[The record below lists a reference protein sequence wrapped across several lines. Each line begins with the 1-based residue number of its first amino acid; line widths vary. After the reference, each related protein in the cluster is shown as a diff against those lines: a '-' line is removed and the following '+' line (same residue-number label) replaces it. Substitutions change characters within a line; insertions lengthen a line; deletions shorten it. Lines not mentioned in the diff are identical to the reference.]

1 MKLKS
6 SKKDIKANRGITLIA
21 LVITII
27 VLLILAGI
35 TIASLTGN
43 NAIISKSGEAKNASE
58 IANEKEEL
66 EVEVIR
72 FSDKRGNLDPDK
84 VVNGLNKDLKNL
96 KEATNTNGKF
106 PVKVEYKNGHKYQ
119 ITEDGDIFISVD
131 AGDTAPSDSNAV
143 YSSGDYTAIIPAG
156 FTVSAT
162 ESSIEN
168 GLVVTDGS
176 ENEWV
181 WIPVS
186 SEDLAKMYEEC
197 NTNNELLIENNITKV
212 VTPYKSKSSTDVRS
226 DLTRGDPNS
235 TGWREP
241 GLLASGSYDGNDN
254 YRIAAGFIKSDGS
267 ASSLETM
274 ATKLKDD
281 YKDMI
286 DSIREN
292 GGFYIGRYEIGGNI
306 SEPLVQKGKTVITNT
321 NWYNL
326 YKACK
331 SFSSGKVESRMIWGC
346 QWDQVCRFISTLG
359 DNKVSSLDDSR
370 SYGNYGNSEGAAA
383 TNSGTSNFDS
393 TTGRNSA
400 WKTNNIYD
408 LAGNC
413 WEWTQEA
420 CYTYCRASR
429 GRRFQLW
436 WFQLFSF
443 LSLRPLHSWLRLRL
457 PLFTP
462 HTLCE
467 ELNSVKTKIK
477 TL

>member
-1 MKLKS
+1 MKLKL

-27 VLLILAGI
+27 VLLILAGVA
-35 TIASLTGN
+35 IATLTGDN
-43 NAIISKSGEAKNASE
+43 GLLTKVGDARNTSE
-58 IANEKEEL
+58 KAGEKERIQM
-66 EVEVIR
+66 EVAGAY
-72 FSDKRGNLDPDK
+72 DTRGRLDATK
-84 VVNGLNKDLKNL
+84 IVENIEKNIGATA
-96 KEATNTNGKF
+96 EATSNSF
-106 PVKVEYKNGHKYQ
+106 PVKVTYNNGHKYQ
-119 ITEDGDIFISVD
+119 VASDGSIMISVN
-131 AGDTAPSDSNAV
+131 AGDKAPSDSNAV

-331 SFSSGKVESRMIWGC
+331 SFSKGNVESRMIWGC
-346 QWDQVCRFISTLG
+346 QWDQVCRFISTYKDGNEEKIRRLT
-359 DNKVSSLDDSR
+359 DSTT
-370 SYGNYGNSEGAAA
+370 YGNYDNSSGNAKVVVDGQNKYGNKQVTGFSEY
-383 TNSGTSNFDS
+383 
-393 TTGRNSA
+393 

-420 CYTYCRASR
+420 YNTYDRASR
-429 GRRFQLW
+429 GRRL
-436 WFQLFSF
+436 
-443 LSLRPLHSWLRLRL
+443 L
-457 PLFTP
+457 P
-462 HTLCE
+462 
-467 ELNSVKTKIK
+467 
-477 TL
+477 

>member
-119 ITEDGDIFISVD
+119 ITEDGDIFISVN

-143 YSSGDYTAIIPAG
+143 YTSGNYTAVIPAG

-168 GLVVTDGS
+168 GLVVTDGTT
-176 ENEWV
+176 NQNVWV

-186 SEDLAKMYEEC
+186 STDLAKMYTED
-197 NTNNELLIENNITKV
+197 T
-212 VTPYKSKSSTDVRS
+212 
-226 DLTRGDPNS
+226 
-235 TGWREP
+235 TGWNMLGTSVNTKLETKELTTQNTFKLGSRELPRTNPGTTADPYYREP
-241 GLLASGSYDGNDN
+241 DVLSSYDINPTYLDQ
-254 YRIAAGFIKSDGS
+254 AGFKNIED
-267 ASSLETM
+267 M

-286 DSIREN
+286 DSVREN
-292 GGFYIGRYEIGGNI
+292 GGFYIGRYEIGKNTSDNNKPQVKAGAVMN
-306 SEPLVQKGKTVITNT
+306 TT

-326 YKACK
+326 YSACK
-331 SFSSGKVESRMIWGC
+331 SFSSGKVEARMIWGC

-359 DNKVSSLDDSR
+359 DNKVSSLDDST
-370 SYGNYGNSEGAAA
+370 SYGNY
-383 TNSGTSNFDS
+383 SGS
-393 TTGRNSA
+393 TDYKTGTRN
-400 WKTNNIYD
+400 KCITNNIYD
-408 LAGNC
+408 LAGNY

-420 CYTYCRASR
+420 YYTYYRAFR
-429 GRRFQLW
+429 GRQL
-436 WFQLFSF
+436 QQ
-443 LSLRPLHSWLRLRL
+443 
-457 PLFTP
+457 
-462 HTLCE
+462 
-467 ELNSVKTKIK
+467 
-477 TL
+477 

>member
-119 ITEDGDIFISVD
+119 ITEDGDIFISVN

-143 YSSGDYTAIIPAG
+143 YTSGNYTAVIPAG

-168 GLVVTDGS
+168 GLVVTDGTTNQ
-176 ENEWV
+176 NEWV

-186 SEDLAKMYEEC
+186 SSDLAKMYTED
-197 NTNNELLIENNITKV
+197 T
-212 VTPYKSKSSTDVRS
+212 
-226 DLTRGDPNS
+226 
-235 TGWREP
+235 TGWNMLGTSVNTKLKTKELTTQNTFKLGSRELPRTNPGTTADPYYREP
-241 GLLASGSYDGNDN
+241 DVLSEYDTDQSY
-254 YRIAAGFIKSDGS
+254 RTQAGFGDL
-267 ASSLETM
+267 ADM
-274 ATKLKDD
+274 ATKLKND

-286 DSIREN
+286 DSVREN
-292 GGFYIGRYEIGGNI
+292 GGFYIGRYE
-306 SEPLVQKGKTVITNT
+306 LGKDSSNNPQVKAGTVMTST

-326 YKACK
+326 YSACK

-359 DNKVSSLDDSR
+359 DNKVSSLDDST
-370 SYGNYGNSEGAAA
+370 SYGNY
-383 TNSGTSNFDS
+383 SGS
-393 TTGRNSA
+393 TDYKTGTRN
-400 WKTNNIYD
+400 KCITNNIYD
-408 LAGNC
+408 LAGNY

-420 CYTYCRASR
+420 YYTNNRAFR
-429 GRRFQLW
+429 GRQL
-436 WFQLFSF
+436 QQ
-443 LSLRPLHSWLRLRL
+443 
-457 PLFTP
+457 
-462 HTLCE
+462 
-467 ELNSVKTKIK
+467 
-477 TL
+477 

>member
-1 MKLKS
+1 MKLKL
-6 SKKDIKANRGITLIA
+6 SKKYIKANRGITLIA

-27 VLLILAGI
+27 VLLILAGVA
-35 TIASLTGN
+35 IATLTGDN
-43 NAIISKSGEAKNASE
+43 GLLTKVGDARNTSE
-58 IANEKEEL
+58 KAGEKERIQM
-66 EVEVIR
+66 EVAGAY
-72 FSDKRGNLDPDK
+72 DTRGRLDATK
-84 VVNGLNKDLKNL
+84 IVENIEKNIGATA
-96 KEATNTNGKF
+96 EATSNSF
-106 PVKVEYKNGHKYQ
+106 PVKVTYNNGHKYQ
-119 ITEDGDIFISVD
+119 VASDGSIMISVN
-131 AGDTAPSDSNAV
+131 AGDKAPSDSNAV

-186 SEDLAKMYEEC
+186 SKDLAKMYEEC

-241 GLLASGSYDGNDN
+241 GLLASGAYDGKNR

-331 SFSSGKVESRMIWGC
+331 SFSKGNVESRMIRGC
-346 QWDQVCRFISTLG
+346 QWDQVCRFISTYKDGNEEKIRRLT
-359 DNKVSSLDDSR
+359 DSTT
-370 SYGNYGNSEGAAA
+370 YGNYDNSSGNAKVVVDGQNKYGNKQVTGFSEY
-383 TNSGTSNFDS
+383 
-393 TTGRNSA
+393 

-420 CYTYCRASR
+420 YNTYDRASR
-429 GRRFQLW
+429 GRRL
-436 WFQLFSF
+436 
-443 LSLRPLHSWLRLRL
+443 L
-457 PLFTP
+457 P
-462 HTLCE
+462 
-467 ELNSVKTKIK
+467 
-477 TL
+477 

>member
-1 MKLKS
+1 MNLKS

-27 VLLILAGI
+27 VLLILAGV
-35 TIASLTGN
+35 TIATLTGDN
-43 NAIISKSGEAKNASE
+43 GLLTKAGDARNTSE
-58 IANEKEEL
+58 KAGEKERIQM
-66 EVEVIR
+66 EVAGAYDLTGKLVASQVEENIR
-72 FSDKRGNLDPDK
+72 N
-84 VVNGLNKDLKNL
+84 NIKDITNVTATA
-96 KEATNTNGKF
+96 KEGTEEKFF
-106 PVKVEYKNGHKYQ
+106 PVKATYNNGHKYQ
-119 ITEDGDIFISVD
+119 VASDGSIMISVN
-131 AGDTAPSDSNAV
+131 AGDKAPSDSNAV

-162 ESSIEN
+162 ERSIEN

-286 DSIREN
+286 ESIKEN
-292 GGFYIGRYEIGGNI
+292 KGFYVGRYE
-306 SEPLVQKGKTVITNT
+306 LGKDASNNPQVKAGDVMNNT

-326 YKACK
+326 YSACK
-331 SFSSGKVESRMIWGC
+331 SFSSGNVESRMIWGC

-359 DNKVSSLDDSR
+359 DNKVSSLDDST
-370 SYGNYGNSEGAAA
+370 SYGNY
-383 TNSGTSNFDS
+383 SGS
-393 TTGRNSA
+393 TDYKTGRRN
-400 WKTNNIYD
+400 KCITNNIYD

-420 CYTYCRASR
+420 YDASSRASR
-429 GRRFQLW
+429 GRQL
-436 WFQLFSF
+436 
-443 LSLRPLHSWLRLRL
+443 RR
-457 PLFTP
+457 
-462 HTLCE
+462 
-467 ELNSVKTKIK
+467 
-477 TL
+477 